1 MMKPKV
7 FVTRRVAAEIIS
19 FLEEVA
25 EVEVWEEE
33 SAVPR
38 EVLMEKAKKADAL
51 FTMLT
56 EKVDEE
62 VLANASQL
70 RIVANMAVGYDNIDV
85 NAAKSRGVI
94 VTNTPDVLTEAT
106 ADLVFALLLATGRRL
121 IEANRFLHNGE
132 WSTWNPYL
140 LAGQRCHGA
149 SLGLI
154 GMGRIGEAV
163 AKRAKGFDMQI
174 LYHNRRRRTEVE
186 EALGARYVDLDEL
199 LRQADYVVVLT
210 PLTAETRGLIGEREL
225 SLMKES
231 AVFINASRGGT
242 VDEQA
247 LYRAL
252 VEKRIWAAGLDVF
265 QTEPVP
271 VDHPL
276 LTLPNVAALPHIGSA
291 TYETRNQ
298 MTRLAAE
305 NIVAVLTGK
314 EPLTPV

>member
-1 MMKPKV
+1 MKKPNV
-7 FVTRRVAAEIIS
+7 FVTRRVAADIIS

-62 VLANASQL
+62 VLAHASQL

-149 SLGLI
+149 SIGLI

-174 LYHNRRRRTEVE
+174 LYHNRRRRTDVE

-199 LRQADYVVVLT
+199 LRRADYVVVLT

-225 SLMKES
+225 SLMKET

-276 LTLPNVAALPHIGSA
+276 LALPNVVALPHIGSA

-298 MTRLAAE
+298 MARLAAE
-305 NIVAVLTGK
+305 NIAAVLTGK

>member
-1 MMKPKV
+1 MKKPNV

-19 FLEEVA
+19 YLEEVA
-25 EVEVWEEE
+25 EVEIWEEE

-85 NAAKSRGVI
+85 NAAKSKGVI

-225 SLMKES
+225 SLMKET

-276 LTLPNVAALPHIGSA
+276 LTLPNVVALPHIGSA

-298 MTRLAAE
+298 MARLAAE
-305 NIVAVLTGK
+305 NIAAVLTGK

>member
-1 MMKPKV
+1 MKKPNV
-7 FVTRRVAAEIIS
+7 FMTRRVAVEIIS
-19 FLEEVA
+19 MLEEVA
-25 EVEVWEEE
+25 EVDVWEEE

-38 EVLMEKAKKADAL
+38 DVLVEKAKKADAL

-62 VLANASQL
+62 VLAHANQL

-85 NAAKSRGVI
+85 AAAKKKGVI

-121 IEANRFLHNGE
+121 MEANRFLHNGE

-140 LAGQRCHGA
+140 MAGQRCHGA
-149 SLGLI
+149 TLGII

-163 AKRAKGFDMQI
+163 AKRAKGFDMPI

-186 EALGARYVDLDEL
+186 EALDARYADLDEL
-199 LRQADYVVVLT
+199 LQQADYVVVLT

-225 SLMKES
+225 SLMKET

-265 QTEPVP
+265 QKEPVP
-271 VDHPL
+271 MDHPL
-276 LTLPNVAALPHIGSA
+276 LTLPNVVALPHIGSA
-291 TYETRNQ
+291 TYETRNR
-298 MTRLAAE
+298 MARLAAE

>member
-1 MMKPKV
+1 MKKPNV

-25 EVEVWEEE
+25 EVEIWEEE

-85 NAAKSRGVI
+85 NAAKSKGVI

-225 SLMKES
+225 SLMKET

-252 VEKRIWAAGLDVF
+252 VEKWIWAAGLDVF

-276 LTLPNVAALPHIGSA
+276 LTLPNVVALPHIGSA

-298 MTRLAAE
+298 MARMAAE
-305 NIVAVLTGK
+305 NIAAVLTGK